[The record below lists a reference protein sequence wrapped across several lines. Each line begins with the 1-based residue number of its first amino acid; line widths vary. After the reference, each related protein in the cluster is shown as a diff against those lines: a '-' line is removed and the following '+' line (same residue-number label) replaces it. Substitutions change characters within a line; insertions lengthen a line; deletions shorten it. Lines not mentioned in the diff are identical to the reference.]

1 MSFRAALVQMRSG
14 TDAAQNLADATRLIK
29 EAVAAKAHFISTP
42 EMTNIFE
49 PDRERLKAIARP
61 EAEDEAV
68 AAFGE
73 LAKAHNVWLHAGSF
87 ALKGVAGKLVNRSL
101 LFSPEG
107 KIAARYDKIHLFDV
121 DLPNG
126 DKYRESATYAGGQD
140 AVVVDTP
147 LARFGFSICYD
158 MRFPLLYHA
167 LGKEGVGVI
176 VVPAA
181 FTKPTGEA
189 HWHVLL
195 RARAIETGSFIF
207 AAAQGGQHDSG
218 RETYGH
224 SLIVNPWGEIIDEA
238 GIEPGLVVADID
250 LAEVATA
257 RARIPTLSNARSF
270 VLKRAPSVVI

>member
-14 TDAAQNLADATRLIK
+14 ANGARNIADATGLIK
-29 EAVAAKAHFISTP
+29 EAVAARAQFISTP
-42 EMTNIFE
+42 EMTNLFE
-49 PDRERLKAIARP
+49 PDRERLKAIARI
-61 EAEDEAV
+61 EAEDDAV
-68 AAFGE
+68 RTFGE
-73 LAKAHNVWLHAGSF
+73 LAMTHKVWLHGGSF
-87 ALKGVAGKLVNRSL
+87 ALKGVNGKLVNRSL

-126 DKYRESATYAGGQD
+126 DKYRESATYAGGQE

-181 FTKPTGEA
+181 FTRPTGEA

-195 RARAIETGSFIF
+195 RARAIETGSFVL
-207 AAAQGGQHDSG
+207 AAAQGGSHDSG

-224 SLIVNPWGEIIDEA
+224 SLIVNPWGEVIGEA

-250 LAEVATA
+250 LAEVAAA
-257 RARIPTLSNARSF
+257 RARIPALSNARSF
-270 VLKRAPSVVI
+270 VLKRA